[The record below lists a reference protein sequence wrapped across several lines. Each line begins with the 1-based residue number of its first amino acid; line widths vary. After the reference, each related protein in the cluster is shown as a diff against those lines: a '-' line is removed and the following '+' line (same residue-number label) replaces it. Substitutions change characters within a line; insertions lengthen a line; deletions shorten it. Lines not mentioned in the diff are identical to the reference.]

1 MIHMWRDIRK
11 NYSVSSLIT
20 LILGIVLIVWP
31 DLSGALMCYM
41 LGGALIL
48 MGVIQLLIYLRG
60 NREELASRFKMMM
73 GIILALLG
81 IWICVKPDIVLGLIP
96 AVLGIV
102 LIMHAI
108 QDLSYAIEIKN
119 AGAERWW
126 VALIA
131 TLITFALGIFLVLH
145 PFFAFKM
152 AMIYIGI
159 GLVYNGISDL
169 VLVIL
174 AGYYKRAADKRIRE
188 FAGTVE
194 MDNSDKS

>member
-1 MIHMWRDIRK
+1 MIHVWRDIRK

-48 MGVIQLLIYLRG
+48 MGAIQLLIYLRG
-60 NREELASRFKMMM
+60 NRAELSGRFKMMM
-73 GIILALLG
+73 GVILALLG
-81 IWICVKPDIVLGLIP
+81 VWICAKPEIVLGLIP

-102 LIMHAI
+102 LLMHAV
-108 QDLSYAIEIKN
+108 QDLSYTIQIKN
-119 AGAERWW
+119 SGVERWW

-131 TLITFALGIFLVLH
+131 TLITFALAVFLIMH
-145 PFFAFKM
+145 PFLAFEM

-159 GLVYNGISDL
+159 GLVYNGISDF

-174 AGYYKRAADKRIRE
+174 AGYYKRNADKRIRE
-188 FAGTVE
+188 FAE
-194 MDNSDKS
+194 KIEADESDKA

>member
-1 MIHMWRDIRK
+1 MIHVWRDVRK

-48 MGVIQLLIYLRG
+48 MGGIQLLIYLRG
-60 NREELASRFKMMM
+60 NRAELSGRFKMMM
-73 GIILALLG
+73 GVILALLG
-81 IWICVKPDIVLGLIP
+81 IWICAKPEIVLGLIP

-102 LIMHAI
+102 LLMHAV
-108 QDLSYAIEIKN
+108 QDLSYTIQIKN
-119 AGAERWW
+119 SGVERWW

-131 TLITFALGIFLVLH
+131 TLITFALAVFLIMH
-145 PFFAFKM
+145 PFLAFEM
-152 AMIYIGI
+152 AMIYIGV

-169 VLVIL
+169 VLVIF
-174 AGYYKRAADKRIRE
+174 AGYSKRNADKRIRE
-188 FAGTVE
+188 FAGKVE
-194 MDNSDKS
+194 MDQSDKL